1 MDLTHRVRMSSRS
14 GFEEKKIRLDVGG
27 GKLDQNKID
36 RYKRYVGEDYD
47 PSDFTVIDV
56 TPLPGVNL
64 VCDLA
69 QGLPLVSGSVDEVF
83 CVHVLEHI
91 RDLKGIMREIHRVL
105 KPGGLLKIWV
115 PHCFSP
121 IAFGDSTHVRFF
133 TFETFSQFDKKSP
146 GSYYY
151 DFHFELIQSKMQI
164 FRRWYKLK
172 WFDKILES
180 LINRKQRRG
189 ERFLKILPYKEWEVV
204 TELRKE
210 I

>member
-1 MDLTHRVRMSSRS
+1 M
-14 GFEEKKIRLDVGG
+14 
-27 GKLDQNKID
+27 
-36 RYKRYVGEDYD
+36 
-47 PSDFTVIDV
+47 
-56 TPLPGVNL
+56 NL
-64 VCDLA
+64 VCDLS
-69 QGLPLVSGSVDEVF
+69 QGLPLESGSVHEVY

-91 RDLKGIMREIHRVL
+91 QDLKGIMREIHRVL
-105 KPGGLLKIWV
+105 KPGGTLKIWV

-133 TFETFSQFDKKSP
+133 TFETLSQFDKKSP

-151 DFHFELIQSKMQI
+151 DFHFEMIQSKMQI
-164 FRRWYKLK
+164 FRRWYKVK
-172 WFDKILES
+172 WFDKILER

-210 I
+210 Q

>member
-1 MDLTHRVRMSSRS
+1 MIVTSQSDY
-14 GFEEKKIRLDVGG
+14 EEKRIRLDVGG
-27 GKLDQNKID
+27 GNLDQNKID
-36 RYKRYVGEDYD
+36 RYKRYLGEDYD
-47 PSDFTVIDV
+47 PLEFTVIDV

-69 QGLPLVSGSVDEVF
+69 QGLPLVSGSVDEVY

-91 RDLKGIMREIHRVL
+91 RDLKGIMGEIHRVL

-133 TFETFSQFDKKSP
+133 TFETLSQFDKKSP

-151 DFHFELIQSKMQI
+151 DFHFELIQSRMQI
-164 FRRWYKLK
+164 FRRWYKAK

-180 LINRKQRRG
+180 FINRKQRKG
-189 ERFLKILPYKEWEVV
+189 ERFLKILPYKEWEVF

-210 I
+210 Q

>member
-1 MDLTHRVRMSSRS
+1 MNNRS
-14 GFEEKKIRLDVGG
+14 EFQEKRIRLDVGG

-36 RYKRYVGEDYD
+36 RYKRYMGEGYD
-47 PSDFTVIDV
+47 PSDFMVIDV

-69 QGLPLVSGSVDEVF
+69 QGLPLASGSVDAVY

-91 RDLKGIMREIHRVL
+91 KDLKGIMREMHRVL

-133 TFETFSQFDKKSP
+133 TFETLSQFDKKSP

-164 FRRWYKLK
+164 FRRWYKVK

-180 LINRKQRRG
+180 LINRKQRKG

-210 I
+210 Q